1 MTAIDTFHDYT
12 EMLNHEYEQSH
23 AGPSIA
29 ARGWQWAG
37 WLLLKVSYP
46 AIVRRADRSL
56 PGSGGPALWTVD
68 ERARES

>member
-1 MTAIDTFHDYT
+1 MTAIDTFHGYT

-29 ARGWQWAG
+29 ARGWQWAV
-37 WLLLKVSYP
+37 WLLLKMSYP
-46 AIVRRADRSL
+46 VIVRRTDQGL
-56 PGSGGPALWTVD
+56 PVSGGPALWTVD

>member
-12 EMLNHEYEQSH
+12 EILNHEYEQSH

-29 ARGWQWAG
+29 ARGWQWAA
-37 WLLLKVSYP
+37 WLPLKVSYP
-46 AIVRRADRSL
+46 AIVRRGDQRL
-56 PGSGGPALWTVD
+56 PVSGGPALRTVD